1 MTAVAPFAIAVFMR
15 LLLGN
20 NRLTR
25 SLISVTVL
33 WFAANVLM
41 APYSADV
48 RTDIMNLHTLL
59 SLLWVMPEAGHLF
72 ESNICRLR
80 RPHEITRLT

>member
-1 MTAVAPFAIAVFMR
+1 MPDLSPSVRVVTAVMPFAIAIFMR
-15 LLLGN
+15 LVLGN

-25 SLISVTVL
+25 SLVSLGVL

-48 RTDIMNLHTLL
+48 RTDIRNLRTLL
-59 SLLWVMPEAGHLF
+59 P
-72 ESNICRLR
+72 
-80 RPHEITRLT
+80 

>member
-1 MTAVAPFAIAVFMR
+1 M
-15 LLLGN
+15 GN

-25 SLISVTVL
+25 SLVSLGVL

-48 RTDIMNLHTLL
+48 RTDIRNLRTLL
-59 SLLWVMPEAGHLF
+59 P
-72 ESNICRLR
+72 
-80 RPHEITRLT
+80 

>member
-1 MTAVAPFAIAVFMR
+1 MPDLSPWLRVMTAVAPFGVAVFMR

-33 WFAANVLM
+33 WFAANILM
-41 APYSADV
+41 APYSAGV
-48 RTDIMNLHTLL
+48 RTDIRNLRTLL
-59 SLLWVMPEAGHLF
+59 P
-72 ESNICRLR
+72 
-80 RPHEITRLT
+80 